1 MLKIAQV
8 ATADISIW
16 VLLLDQIK
24 ALQASGHEITA
35 VCAPGPWVERV
46 RQEGIQVI
54 TIPMAREFAP
64 GKTFVLF
71 IH

>member
-1 MLKIAQV
+1 MLRIAQV

-35 VCAPGPWVERV
+35 VCAPGPV
-46 RQEGIQVI
+46 G
-54 TIPMAREFAP
+54 
-64 GKTFVLF
+64 
-71 IH
+71 